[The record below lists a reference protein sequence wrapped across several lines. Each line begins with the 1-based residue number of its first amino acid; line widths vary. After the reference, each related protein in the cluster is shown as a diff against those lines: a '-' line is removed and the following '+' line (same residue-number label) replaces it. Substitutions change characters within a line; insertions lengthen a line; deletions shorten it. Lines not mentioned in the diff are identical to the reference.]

1 LLAGNRVFTWKIF
14 RPAGVSV
21 SFGCLSSKAY
31 RHNSGNRLC
40 RCGIMQNVILNG
52 MQFGDEMN
60 QLNSVAERGI
70 PPEALE
76 VMARIDARRKNFNR
90 NLKISLAIMV
100 LLLFLSLVVLGLD
113 FKFMGKWLG
122 FILTGLG
129 FTLLVSV
136 LAISLA
142 CVLSVLGAL
151 GRLSRNPILN
161 AMATLY
167 VSLIRGTPL
176 LVQVYMWY
184 LALPQ
189 IGGALQELGF
199 VGIQKYLTLPAIP
212 AGIMALAVCYGAYM
226 TETVRAGIQSIK
238 IGQNEAAKA
247 LGMTRA
253 QTMRRVI
260 FPQALRVI
268 IPPVSNEFIAM
279 VKDSSLVS
287 LMGVWELS
295 FRAIKIGRRYF
306 QSLEM
311 LILVAVIYWVMCIIL
326 QTVQEK
332 IEKHMAKGERGANG

>member
-1 LLAGNRVFTWKIF
+1 MNE
-14 RPAGVSV
+14 PSSV
-21 SFGCLSSKAY
+21 VK
-31 RHNSGNRLC
+31 
-40 RCGIMQNVILNG
+40 
-52 MQFGDEMN
+52 
-60 QLNSVAERGI
+60 RGI

-76 VMARIDARRKNFNR
+76 VMNRIDARRRHFSR
-90 NLKISLAIMV
+90 NLKISLAGLVV
-100 LLLFLSLVVLGLD
+100 LLALGLVVLGLD
-113 FKFMGKWLG
+113 FKFMGKFLG
-122 FILTGLG
+122 FILTGIG
-129 FTLLVSV
+129 FTLLVSI

-142 CVLSVLGAL
+142 CVFSVIGAL
-151 GRLSRNPILN
+151 GRLSRNPIFN
-161 AMATLY
+161 GMATLY

-176 LVQVYMWY
+176 LVQIYMWY

-189 IGGALQELGF
+189 IGGSLEKLGL
-199 VGIQKYLTLPAIP
+199 VGIQKYFTLPAIP

-238 IGQNEAAKA
+238 IGQSEAARA
-247 LGMTRA
+247 LGMTTT
-253 QTMRRVI
+253 QTMRRII

-311 LILVAVIYWVMCIIL
+311 LILVAGIYWVMCIIL
-326 QTVQEK
+326 QTIQEK
-332 IEKHMAKGERGANG
+332 IEKHMARGERGEQG

>member
-1 LLAGNRVFTWKIF
+1 MNE
-14 RPAGVSV
+14 PSSV
-21 SFGCLSSKAY
+21 VK
-31 RHNSGNRLC
+31 
-40 RCGIMQNVILNG
+40 
-52 MQFGDEMN
+52 
-60 QLNSVAERGI
+60 RGI

-76 VMARIDARRKNFNR
+76 VMNRIDARRRHFSR
-90 NLKISLAIMV
+90 NLKISLAGMVV
-100 LLLFLSLVVLGLD
+100 LLALGLVVLGLD

-129 FTLLVSV
+129 FTLLVSTM
-136 LAISLA
+136 AISLA
-142 CVLSVLGAL
+142 CVFSVIGAL
-151 GRLSRNPILN
+151 GRLSRNPIFN
-161 AMATLY
+161 GMATLY

-176 LVQVYMWY
+176 LVQIYMWY

-189 IGGALQELGF
+189 IGGSLEKLGL

-238 IGQNEAAKA
+238 IGQSEAARA
-247 LGMTRA
+247 LGMTTT
-253 QTMRRVI
+253 QTMRRII

-311 LILVAVIYWVMCIIL
+311 LILVAGIYWVMCIIL
-326 QTVQEK
+326 QTIQEK
-332 IEKHMAKGERGANG
+332 IEKHMARGERGEHG

>member
-1 LLAGNRVFTWKIF
+1 MGAWKYLKRALVKIMHVGEKMDESIRVT
-14 RPAGVSV
+14 G
-21 SFGCLSSKAY
+21 
-31 RHNSGNRLC
+31 
-40 RCGIMQNVILNG
+40 
-52 MQFGDEMN
+52 
-60 QLNSVAERGI
+60 RGI
-70 PPEALE
+70 PSEALE
-76 VMARIDARRKNFNR
+76 VLRRIDARRSHFRR
-90 NLKISLAIMV
+90 NVIISLVVMV
-100 LLLFLSLVVLGLD
+100 GLLFGGFVVLGLN

-122 FILTGLG
+122 FILTGIG
-129 FTLLVSV
+129 FTLIVSI

-142 CVLSVLGAL
+142 CVLSVIGAL
-151 GRLSRNPILN
+151 GRLSRNPI
-161 AMATLY
+161 AYGMATLY

-199 VGIQKYLTLPAIP
+199 TGVQKYMTLPAIP
-212 AGIMALAVCYGAYM
+212 AGILALAVCYGAYM

-238 IGQNEAAKA
+238 IGQTEAAKA
-247 LGMTRA
+247 LGMTNG

-311 LILVAVIYWVMCIIL
+311 LIMVALIYWVMCIIL
-326 QTVQEK
+326 QTIQEK
-332 IEKHMAKGERGANG
+332 IEKHMARGERGENG

>member
-1 LLAGNRVFTWKIF
+1 MNEPG
-14 RPAGVSV
+14 SV
-21 SFGCLSSKAY
+21 VK
-31 RHNSGNRLC
+31 
-40 RCGIMQNVILNG
+40 
-52 MQFGDEMN
+52 
-60 QLNSVAERGI
+60 RGI

-76 VMARIDARRKNFNR
+76 VMNRIDARRRRFSR
-90 NLKISLAIMV
+90 NLKISLVVMV
-100 LLLFLSLVVLGLD
+100 GLLIGGLVVLGLD

-136 LAISLA
+136 LAICLA
-142 CVLSVLGAL
+142 CVFSVLGAL
-151 GRLSRNPILN
+151 GRLSRNPVFN
-161 AMATLY
+161 GMATLY

-189 IGGALQELGF
+189 IGGALQDLGF
-199 VGIQKYLTLPAIP
+199 TGIQKYLTLPAIP

-238 IGQNEAAKA
+238 IGQTEAAKA
-247 LGMTRA
+247 LGMTGG

-311 LILVAVIYWVMCIIL
+311 LVLVAMIYWVMCIIL
-326 QTVQEK
+326 QTIQEK
-332 IEKHMAKGERGANG
+332 IEKHMARGERGEHG

>member
-1 LLAGNRVFTWKIF
+1 
-14 RPAGVSV
+14 
-21 SFGCLSSKAY
+21 
-31 RHNSGNRLC
+31 
-40 RCGIMQNVILNG
+40 
-52 MQFGDEMN
+52 MN
-60 QLNSVAERGI
+60 QSNSIAGRGI
-70 PPEALE
+70 PPEALA
-76 VMARIDARRKNFNR
+76 VMKQIAARRKNFSR
-90 NLKISLAIMV
+90 NLKISLAILV
-100 LLLFLSLVVLGLD
+100 LLMVVGLVVLGLD
-113 FKFMGKWLG
+113 FKFMAKWIG

-142 CVLSVLGAL
+142 CVLAVIGAL
-151 GRLSRNPILN
+151 GRLSRNPIFN

-189 IGGALQELGF
+189 IGGALERLGL
-199 VGIQKYLTLPAIP
+199 VGVQKYLTLPAIP

-238 IGQNEAAKA
+238 IGQGEAAKA
-247 LGMTRA
+247 LGMTGA

-311 LILVAVIYWVMCIIL
+311 LILVAAIYWVMCIVL
-326 QTVQEK
+326 QTVQER
-332 IEKHMAKGERGANG
+332 IEKHMARGERGENG

>member
-1 LLAGNRVFTWKIF
+1 MNE
-14 RPAGVSV
+14 PSSV
-21 SFGCLSSKAY
+21 VK
-31 RHNSGNRLC
+31 
-40 RCGIMQNVILNG
+40 
-52 MQFGDEMN
+52 
-60 QLNSVAERGI
+60 RGI

-76 VMARIDARRKNFNR
+76 VMSRIDARRRHFSR
-90 NLKISLAIMV
+90 NLKISLAGMVV
-100 LLLFLSLVVLGLD
+100 LLALGLVVLGLD

-129 FTLLVSV
+129 FTLLVSTM
-136 LAISLA
+136 AISLA
-142 CVLSVLGAL
+142 CVFSVIGAL
-151 GRLSRNPILN
+151 GRLSRNPIFN
-161 AMATLY
+161 GMATLY

-176 LVQVYMWY
+176 LVQIYMWY

-189 IGGALQELGF
+189 IGGSLEKLGL

-238 IGQNEAAKA
+238 IGQSEAARA
-247 LGMTRA
+247 LGMTTT
-253 QTMRRVI
+253 QTMRRII

-311 LILVAVIYWVMCIIL
+311 LILVAGIYWVMCIIL
-326 QTVQEK
+326 QTIQEK
-332 IEKHMAKGERGANG
+332 IEKHMARGERGEHG

>member
-1 LLAGNRVFTWKIF
+1 MNE
-14 RPAGVSV
+14 PSSV
-21 SFGCLSSKAY
+21 VK
-31 RHNSGNRLC
+31 
-40 RCGIMQNVILNG
+40 
-52 MQFGDEMN
+52 
-60 QLNSVAERGI
+60 RGI

-76 VMARIDARRKNFNR
+76 VMSRIDARRRHFSR
-90 NLKISLAIMV
+90 NLKISLAGMVV
-100 LLLFLSLVVLGLD
+100 LLALGLVVLGLD

-129 FTLLVSV
+129 FTLLVSTM
-136 LAISLA
+136 AISLA
-142 CVLSVLGAL
+142 CVFSVIGAL
-151 GRLSRNPILN
+151 GRLSRNPIFN
-161 AMATLY
+161 GMATLY

-176 LVQVYMWY
+176 LVQIYMWY

-189 IGGALQELGF
+189 IGGSLEKLGL

-238 IGQNEAAKA
+238 IGQSEAARA
-247 LGMTRA
+247 LGMTTT

-311 LILVAVIYWVMCIIL
+311 LILVAGIYWVMCIIL
-326 QTVQEK
+326 QTIQEK
-332 IEKHMAKGERGANG
+332 IEKHMARGERGEHG

>member
-1 LLAGNRVFTWKIF
+1 MNE
-14 RPAGVSV
+14 PSSV
-21 SFGCLSSKAY
+21 VK
-31 RHNSGNRLC
+31 
-40 RCGIMQNVILNG
+40 
-52 MQFGDEMN
+52 
-60 QLNSVAERGI
+60 RGI

-76 VMARIDARRKNFNR
+76 VMNRIDARRRHFSR
-90 NLKISLAIMV
+90 NLKISLAGMVV
-100 LLLFLSLVVLGLD
+100 LLVLGLVVLGLD

-122 FILTGLG
+122 FILMGIG
-129 FTLLVSV
+129 FTLLVSI

-142 CVLSVLGAL
+142 CVFSVIGAL
-151 GRLSRNPILN
+151 GRLSRNPIFN
-161 AMATLY
+161 GMATLY

-176 LVQVYMWY
+176 LVQIYMWY

-189 IGGALQELGF
+189 IGGSLEKLGL

-238 IGQNEAAKA
+238 IGQSEAARA
-247 LGMTRA
+247 LGMTTT
-253 QTMRRVI
+253 QTMRRII

-311 LILVAVIYWVMCIIL
+311 LILVAGIYWVMCIIL
-326 QTVQEK
+326 QTIQEK
-332 IEKHMAKGERGANG
+332 IEKHMARGERGEHG